1 MRGPIA
7 GVVGSIIFMMAVIFI
22 LVSHSK
28 PVVAYVQPEAH
39 SAEYQTALFE
49 ASRVYGKAGCGNEQL
64 AEMTAE
70 HAIRSGLPAQLIAA
84 QIATES
90 TCNPLAVS
98 NRGAIGLRQV
108 VPKIWGKKYDFS
120 KINLFNMS
128 DNMTVADDIT
138 VDLVKKYGIR
148 GGLIHY
154 YGTGSD
160 GDTALGGAGYADR
173 ILQLAGKL

>member
-1 MRGPIA
+1 MRGPLA
-7 GVVGSIIFMMAVIFI
+7 GVIGTLVTIIGFALSVTTTR
-22 LVSHSK
+22 SK
-28 PVVAYVQPEAH
+28 PTQAYIQPEAH
-39 SAEYQTALFE
+39 TAEYQTALFE
-49 ASRVYGKAGCGNEQL
+49 ASRVYGKAGCGNMQL

-108 VPKIWGKKYDFS
+108 VPKIWAKTYDFS
-120 KINLFNMS
+120 KINLFNPS
-128 DNMTVADDIT
+128 DNMAVADNIT
-138 VDLVKKYGIR
+138 VELVKKYGIR

-154 YGTGSD
+154 YGTGND
-160 GDTALGGAGYADR
+160 GIGQSGAVYAER
-173 ILQLAGKL
+173 VLKLAGKI